1 MAKEQRLIDADEFLK
16 WVVKRFKCVPLV
28 GSCDNDSESM
38 KLLLAQA
45 PTVDA
50 VPVVRCKDCKHWD
63 SKGICDK
70 HTEVNAVWM
79 GADDFCSRAERRTDN
94 ESCD

>member
-1 MAKEQRLIDADEFLK
+1 MGNEQRLIDANYLVNKGIRNCPIEEGGI
-16 WVVKRFKCVPLV
+16 PL
-28 GSCDNDSESM
+28 GDFHQHQRI
-38 KLLLAQA
+38 LAFY

-50 VPVVRCKDCKHWD
+50 VEVVRCKDCEHWD

-79 GADDFCSRAERRTDN
+79 DADDFCSKGERKEN
-94 ESCD
+94 